1 MGYFTVCAGNTI
13 LSYLY
18 FITNA
23 STLLNIGKCKVVILY
38 KIFIYNKG
46 SRKIYIAVL
55 KLLNTTHIA
64 TLKDYSQK
72 PNINQYCAFF
82 NNSQMK
88 SRGTQRYESYADQ
101 VFHMV
106 LLPCRDIQKMSG
118 N

>member
-18 FITNA
+18 FIINA
-23 STLLNIGKCKVVILY
+23 LTLLNIGKCKVVILY

-46 SRKIYIAVL
+46 NRKIYIAAL

-88 SRGTQRYESYADQ
+88 PRETQRYESYADP

-106 LLPCRDIQKMSG
+106 QLPCRDILKMSG